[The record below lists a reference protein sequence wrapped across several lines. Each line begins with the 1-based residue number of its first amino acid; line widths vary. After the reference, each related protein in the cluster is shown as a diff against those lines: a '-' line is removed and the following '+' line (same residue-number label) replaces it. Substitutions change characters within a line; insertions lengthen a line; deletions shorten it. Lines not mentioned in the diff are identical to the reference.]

1 MTVTSATSR
10 RICSDAD
17 PIRFLQTSI
26 AASEISRAGMFS
38 VREKIVGQ
46 RGFASARINDCRGS
60 ADGRSFDERE
70 GRFKVGALP
79 AHLSGI
85 LSA

>member
-1 MTVTSATSR
+1 
-10 RICSDAD
+10 
-17 PIRFLQTSI
+17 
-26 AASEISRAGMFS
+26 MFS

-60 ADGRSFDERE
+60 ANGRSFDERE